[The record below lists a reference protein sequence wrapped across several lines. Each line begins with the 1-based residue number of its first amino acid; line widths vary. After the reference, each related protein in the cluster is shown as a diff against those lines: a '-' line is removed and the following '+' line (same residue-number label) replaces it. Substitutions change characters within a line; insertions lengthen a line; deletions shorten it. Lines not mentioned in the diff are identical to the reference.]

1 MNSLET
7 RNASRETTLLQI
19 IVLNVSYLIR
29 SNLENYNG
37 ITDVCSSMNANA
49 HAVDEMGKKQNDKLR
64 RELTRVFETG
74 NGY

>member
-37 ITDVCSSMNANA
+37 ITDVCSLMNANA
-49 HAVDEMGKKQNDKLR
+49 HAVDEMGKKQNDNLR
-64 RELTRVFETG
+64 KELTRVFETG